1 MHKQN
6 RKAFIEK
13 MGRGGVA
20 IFASRPPAM
29 WNHDTEHLYRPDPNF
44 YYLTGFEE
52 PESICVIAPDHPK
65 HQYILFVR
73 PKDKQAEIWNGKRV
87 GVKDARKRYGADKVY
102 PIEKFSEKIG
112 KYLEGTERLYYT
124 LSSNQ
129 DVDSEILALFTG
141 SVRSRIRSGQGF
153 HTLVDPSPI
162 LSELRL
168 IKNETEL
175 QRIQLATE
183 ITAAGHVAAMKAV
196 QPGMYEY
203 DLEALVESTFRM
215 NGASGTAFPTIV
227 ASGGN
232 ATTLHYTT
240 NDCQIEDK
248 TLVLIDAGAEYG
260 RYSGDVTR
268 TFPANGTFTKAQR
281 EIYQLVLDA
290 HYAII
295 DCIRPGVSIDEPHQK
310 SIELLTESMLSLG
323 LLKGKAKKLIKKEAY
338 RQFYMYRIGHMLGLD
353 VHDVNCVHD
362 ANGDFKTFQPGMVM
376 TIEPGLYVADDTEN
390 VPPAYL
396 GIGVRIEDD
405 ILVTETGC
413 EVLTDAVPKEIDEV
427 EELVQPL
434 SLSCSEKC

>member
-1 MHKQN
+1 LHEQN

-20 IFASRPPAM
+20 IFASRPPAA
-29 WNHDTEHLYRPDPNF
+29 WNHDTEYLYRPDPNF

-87 GVKDARKRYGADKVY
+87 GVKDARKRYGADKAY
-102 PIEKFSEKIG
+102 PIEKFGEKIG
-112 KYLEGTERLYYT
+112 KYLEGAERLYYT
-124 LSSNQ
+124 LGSNQ
-129 DVDSEILALFTG
+129 DVDSEILAIFTG
-141 SVRSRIRSGQGF
+141 SIRSRIRSGQGF

-175 QRIQLATE
+175 QRIQMATE
-183 ITAAGHVAAMKAV
+183 ITVAGHVAAMKAV
-196 QPGMYEY
+196 KPGMYEY

-215 NGASGTAFPTIV
+215 NGASGPAFPTIV

-232 ATTLHYTT
+232 ATILHYTT
-240 NDCQIEDK
+240 NDCQIKDE

-268 TFPANGTFTKAQR
+268 TFPANGTFTEAQR
-281 EIYQLVLDA
+281 AIYQLVLDA
-290 HYAII
+290 HHAII
-295 DCIRPGVSIDEPHQK
+295 DGIRPGVSIDEPHQK

-323 LLKGKAKKLIKKEAY
+323 LLKGKAKKSIKKEAY

-362 ANGDFKTFQPGMVM
+362 ANGEFKTFQPGMVM
-376 TIEPGLYVADDTEN
+376 TIEPGLYVADDTKD

-405 ILVTETGC
+405 ILITETGC
-413 EVLTDAVPKEIDEV
+413 EVLTDGVPKEIDEV
-427 EELVQPL
+427 EALVQGT
-434 SLSCSEKC
+434 K

>member
-1 MHKQN
+1 MHEQN

-20 IFASRPPAM
+20 IFASKPPAA
-29 WNHDTEHLYRPDPNF
+29 WNHDTEYVYRPDPNF

-87 GVKDARKRYGADKVY
+87 GVKDARKRYGADKAY
-102 PIEKFSEKIG
+102 SIEKFGEKIG
-112 KYLEGTERLYYT
+112 KYLEGAERLYYT
-124 LSSNQ
+124 LGSNE
-129 DVDSEILALFTG
+129 DVDGEILSLFTG

-153 HTLVDPSPI
+153 DTLVDPSPI

-175 QRIQLATE
+175 QRIQMATE
-183 ITAAGHVAAMKAV
+183 ITVAGHVAAMKAV
-196 QPGMYEY
+196 KPGIYEY

-215 NGASGTAFPTIV
+215 NGAQGPAFPTIV

-232 ATTLHYTT
+232 ATILHYTT
-240 NDCQIEDK
+240 NDCQIKDES
-248 TLVLIDAGAEYG
+248 LVLIDAGAEYE

-268 TFPANGTFTKAQR
+268 TFPANGTFTEAQR

-290 HYAII
+290 HNAII
-295 DCIRPGVSIDEPHQK
+295 DAIRPGVSIDEPHQK

-323 LLKGKAKKLIKKEAY
+323 LLKGKTKKLIKKEAY
-338 RQFYMYRIGHMLGLD
+338 REFYMYRIGHMLGLD

-390 VPPAYL
+390 VPPEYL

-405 ILVTETGC
+405 ILITETGC
-413 EVLTDAVPKEIDEV
+413 EVLTGGVPKEIDEV
-427 EELVQPL
+427 EELVN
-434 SLSCSEKC
+434 STKW

>member
-6 RKAFIEK
+6 REAFIEK

-20 IFASRPPAM
+20 IFASTPPAI
-29 WNHDTEHLYRPDPNF
+29 WNHDTEYNYRPDPNF

-73 PKDKQAEIWNGKRV
+73 PKDKQAEIWDGKRV
-87 GVKDARKRYGADKVY
+87 GVKDARKRYGADKAY

-112 KYLEGTERLYYT
+112 KYLQGAERLYYT
-124 LSSNQ
+124 LGSNG
-129 DVDSEILALFTG
+129 DVDTEILTRFTQ
-141 SVRSRIRSGQGF
+141 SVRSRIRSGKGF
-153 HTLVDPSPI
+153 DTLVDPSPI

-175 QRIQLATE
+175 QRTRLATE
-183 ITAAGHVAAMKAV
+183 ITVAGHVAAMKAV
-196 QPGMYEY
+196 RPGLYEY
-203 DLEALVESTFRM
+203 ELEALVESTFRM
-215 NGASGTAFPTIV
+215 NGANGIAFPTIV

-240 NDCQIEDK
+240 NDCRIEDE

-260 RYSGDVTR
+260 GYAGDVTR

-281 EIYQLVLDA
+281 EIYQIVLDA
-290 HYAII
+290 HTAII
-295 DCIRPGVSIDEPHQK
+295 DSIRPGVSIDEPHQK
-310 SIELLTESMLSLG
+310 SIELLTEGMLSLG
-323 LLKGKAKKLIKKEAY
+323 LLEGKAKKLIKKEAY

-353 VHDVNCVHD
+353 VHDVNCVHE

-376 TIEPGLYVADDTEN
+376 TIEPGLYVAEGTKD

-396 GIGVRIEDD
+396 GIGIRIEDD
-405 ILVTETGC
+405 ILITEDGC
-413 EVLTDAVPKEIDEV
+413 EVLTDGVPKEIEEV
-427 EELVQPL
+427 EALVQ
-434 SLSCSEKC
+434 STKW

>member
-20 IFASRPPAM
+20 IFASAPPAQ
-29 WNHDTEHLYRPDPNF
+29 WNHDTEYLYRPDPNF

-52 PESICVIAPDHPK
+52 PESICVIAPEHPK

-87 GVKDARKRYGADKVY
+87 GVKDARKHYGADKAY

-112 KYLEGTERLYYT
+112 KYLQDANRLYYT
-124 LSSNQ
+124 LGSNEH
-129 DVDSEILALFTG
+129 VDTEILSLFTQ
-141 SVRSRIRSGQGF
+141 SVRSRIRSGKGF
-153 HTLVDPSPI
+153 DTLVDPSPI

-175 QRIQLATE
+175 QRIQKATE
-183 ITAAGHVAAMKAV
+183 ITVAGHVAAMKAV

-215 NGASGTAFPTIV
+215 NGAGGPAFPTIV

-232 ATTLHYTT
+232 ATILHYTT
-240 NDCQIEDK
+240 NDRQIEDD

-260 RYSGDVTR
+260 RYAGDVTR
-268 TFPANGTFTKAQR
+268 TFPASGTFTEAQR
-281 EIYQLVLDA
+281 EIYQIVLDA
-290 HYAII
+290 HQTII
-295 DCIRPGVSIDEPHQK
+295 DGIRPGVSIDEPHQK
-310 SIELLTESMLSLG
+310 SIELLTEGMLSLG
-323 LLKGKAKKLIKKEAY
+323 LLKKKKKIEKLIEDGAY

-353 VHDVNCVHD
+353 VHDVNCVRE
-362 ANGDFKTFQPGMVM
+362 ANGDYKTFQPGMVI
-376 TIEPGLYVADDTEN
+376 TIEPGLYVAEGTKG
-390 VPPAYL
+390 VPPQYL

-405 ILVTETGC
+405 ILVTESGN
-413 EVLTDAVPKEIDEV
+413 ENLTSGVPKEIDEV
-427 EELVQPL
+427 EALVRGA
-434 SLSCSEKC
+434 K

>member
-1 MHKQN
+1 
-6 RKAFIEK
+6 

-20 IFASRPPAM
+20 IFASRPPAA
-29 WNHDTEHLYRPDPNF
+29 WNHDTEYVYRPDPNF

-87 GVKDARKRYGADKVY
+87 GVKNARRHYGADKAY
-102 PIEKFSEKIG
+102 SIEKFGEKIG
-112 KYLEGTERLYYT
+112 KYLEGAERLYYT
-124 LSSNQ
+124 LGSNQ
-129 DVDSEILALFTG
+129 DVDSEILSLFTG
-141 SVRSRIRSGQGF
+141 SVQSRIRSGQGLD
-153 HTLVDPSPI
+153 TLVDPSPI

-175 QRIQLATE
+175 QRIQMATE
-183 ITAAGHVAAMKAV
+183 ITGAGHVAAMKAV
-196 QPGMYEY
+196 RPGMYEY

-215 NGASGTAFPTIV
+215 NGANGAAFPTIV

-232 ATTLHYTT
+232 ATILHYTT
-240 NDCQIEDK
+240 NDCQIKDES
-248 TLVLIDAGAEYG
+248 LVLIDAGAEYG

-268 TFPANGTFTKAQR
+268 TFPANGTFTEAQR

-290 HYAII
+290 HYAVI
-295 DCIRPGVSIDEPHQK
+295 DAIRPGVSIDEPHQK

-323 LLKGKAKKLIKKEAY
+323 LLKGKRKKLIKKEAY
-338 RQFYMYRIGHMLGLD
+338 REFYMYRIGHMLGLD

-390 VPPAYL
+390 VPPEYL

-413 EVLTDAVPKEIDEV
+413 EVLTDGVPKEIDAV
-427 EELVQPL
+427 EELVN
-434 SLSCSEKC
+434 STKW

>member
-1 MHKQN
+1 MHEQN

-20 IFASRPPAM
+20 IFASRPPAT
-29 WNHDTEHLYRPDPNF
+29 WNHDTEYIYRPDPNF

-87 GVKDARKRYGADKVY
+87 GVKDARKRYGADKAY
-102 PIEKFSEKIG
+102 PIEKFGEKIG
-112 KYLEGTERLYYT
+112 KYLEGAERLYYT
-124 LSSNQ
+124 LGSNQ
-129 DVDSEILALFTG
+129 DVDSEILSLFTG

-153 HTLVDPSPI
+153 DTLVDPSPI

-168 IKNETEL
+168 IKNEMEL
-175 QRIQLATE
+175 QHIQTATE
-183 ITAAGHVAAMKAV
+183 ITVAGHVAAMKAV
-196 QPGMYEY
+196 KPGMYEY

-215 NGASGTAFPTIV
+215 NGAKGPAFPTIV

-232 ATTLHYTT
+232 ATILHYTT
-240 NDCQIEDK
+240 NDCQIKDE

-268 TFPANGTFTKAQR
+268 TFPANGTFTEAQR
-281 EIYQLVLDA
+281 AIYQLVLDA
-290 HYAII
+290 HHAII
-295 DCIRPGVSIDEPHQK
+295 DGIRPGVSIDEPHQK

-323 LLKGKAKKLIKKEAY
+323 LLKGKAKKSIKKEAY

-362 ANGDFKTFQPGMVM
+362 ANGEFKTFQPGMVM
-376 TIEPGLYVADDTEN
+376 TIEPGLYVDEETKN
-390 VPPAYL
+390 VPPEYL

-405 ILVTETGC
+405 ILVTENGC
-413 EVLTDAVPKEIDEV
+413 EVLTGEVPKEIDAV
-427 EELVQPL
+427 EELV
-434 SLSCSEKC
+434 SSTK

>member
-1 MHKQN
+1 MS
-6 RKAFIEK
+6 
-13 MGRGGVA
+13 
-20 IFASRPPAM
+20 SRPIIRST
-29 WNHDTEHLYRPDPNF
+29 NIF
-44 YYLTGFEE
+44 YSF
-52 PESICVIAPDHPK
+52 A
-65 HQYILFVR
+65 

-112 KYLEGTERLYYT
+112 KYLEGAERLYYT

-183 ITAAGHVAAMKAV
+183 VTAAGHVAAMKAV

-215 NGASGTAFPTIV
+215 NGASGAAFPTIV

-295 DCIRPGVSIDEPHQK
+295 DCIRPGVSIDEAHQK

-376 TIEPGLYVADDTEN
+376 TIEPGLYVADDTEK
-390 VPPAYL
+390 VPPEYL

-427 EELVQPL
+427 EELVR
-434 SLSCSEKC
+434 SAK

>member
-6 RKAFIEK
+6 REAFIEK

-20 IFASRPPAM
+20 IFASTPPAI
-29 WNHDTEHLYRPDPNF
+29 WNHDTEYNYRPDPNF

-87 GVKDARKRYGADKVY
+87 GVKDARKRYGADKAY

-112 KYLEGTERLYYT
+112 RYLQGAERLYYT
-124 LSSNQ
+124 LGSNQ
-129 DVDSEILALFTG
+129 DVDSEILARFTR
-141 SVRSRIRSGQGF
+141 SVRSRIRSGKGF
-153 HTLVDPSPI
+153 DTLVDPSPI

-175 QRIQLATE
+175 QRTRLATE
-183 ITAAGHVAAMKAV
+183 ITVAGHVAAMKAV
-196 QPGMYEY
+196 RPGLYEY
-203 DLEALVESTFRM
+203 ELEALVESTFRM
-215 NGASGTAFPTIV
+215 NGANDIAFPTIV

-240 NDCQIEDK
+240 NDCRIEDE

-268 TFPANGTFTKAQR
+268 TFPANGTFTEAQR
-281 EIYQLVLDA
+281 EIYQIVLAA

-295 DCIRPGVSIDEPHQK
+295 DSIRPGVSIDEPHQK
-310 SIELLTESMLSLG
+310 SIELLTEGMLSLG
-323 LLKGKAKKLIKKEAY
+323 LLKGKARKLIKKEAY

-353 VHDVNCVHD
+353 VHDVNCVHEPS
-362 ANGDFKTFQPGMVM
+362 GDFKTFQPGMVM
-376 TIEPGLYVADDTEN
+376 TIEPGLYVAEDTKD
-390 VPPAYL
+390 VPSAYL

-413 EVLTDAVPKEIDEV
+413 EVLTDGVPKEIDEV
-427 EELVQPL
+427 EALVQ
-434 SLSCSEKC
+434 KTKW

>member
-1 MHKQN
+1 MYKQN
-6 RKAFIEK
+6 REAFIEK

-20 IFASRPPAM
+20 IFASTPPAI
-29 WNHDTEHLYRPDPNF
+29 WNHDTEYNYRPDPNF
-44 YYLTGFEE
+44 FYLTGFEE

-87 GVKDARKRYGADKVY
+87 GVKDARKRYGADKAY

-112 KYLEGTERLYYT
+112 KYLQGAERLYYT
-124 LSSNQ
+124 LGSNGE
-129 DVDSEILALFTG
+129 VDSEILARFTQ
-141 SVRSRIRSGQGF
+141 SVRSRIRSGKGF
-153 HTLVDPSPI
+153 DTLVDPSPI

-175 QRIQLATE
+175 QRTRLATE
-183 ITAAGHVAAMKAV
+183 ITVAGHVAAMKAV
-196 QPGMYEY
+196 RPGLYEY
-203 DLEALVESTFRM
+203 ELEALVESTFRM
-215 NGASGTAFPTIV
+215 NGANGVAFPTIV

-240 NDCQIEDK
+240 NDCRIEDE

-268 TFPANGTFTKAQR
+268 TFPANGTFTEAQR
-281 EIYQLVLDA
+281 EIYQIVLDA
-290 HYAII
+290 HTAII
-295 DCIRPGVSIDEPHQK
+295 DSIRPGVSIDEPHQK
-310 SIELLTESMLSLG
+310 SIELLTEGMLSLG

-353 VHDVNCVHD
+353 VHDVNCVHES
-362 ANGDFKTFQPGMVM
+362 NGDFKTFQPGMVM
-376 TIEPGLYVADDTEN
+376 TIEPGLYVADDTKD
-390 VPPAYL
+390 VSPAYL

-405 ILVTETGC
+405 ILITEDGC
-413 EVLTDAVPKEIDEV
+413 EVLTEGVPKEIEEV
-427 EELVQPL
+427 EALVQ
-434 SLSCSEKC
+434 STKW

>member
-6 RKAFIEK
+6 REAFIEK

-20 IFASRPPAM
+20 IFASTPPAI
-29 WNHDTEHLYRPDPNF
+29 WNHDTEYNYRPDPNF

-87 GVKDARKRYGADKVY
+87 GVKDARQRYGADKAY

-112 KYLEGTERLYYT
+112 KYLQGAERLYYT
-124 LSSNQ
+124 LDSNL
-129 DVDSEILALFTG
+129 DVDTEILARFSQ
-141 SVRSRIRSGQGF
+141 SVRSRIRSGKGF
-153 HTLVDPSPI
+153 DTLVDPSPI

-175 QRIQLATE
+175 QRTRLATE
-183 ITAAGHVAAMKAV
+183 ITVAGHVAAMKAV
-196 QPGMYEY
+196 RPGLYEY
-203 DLEALVESTFRM
+203 ELEALVESTFRM
-215 NGASGTAFPTIV
+215 NGANGIAFPTIV

-240 NDCQIEDK
+240 NDCRIEDE

-281 EIYQLVLDA
+281 EIYQIVLEA

-295 DCIRPGVSIDEPHQK
+295 DSIRPGVSINEPHQK
-310 SIELLTESMLSLG
+310 SIELLTEGMLSLG
-323 LLKGKAKKLIKKEAY
+323 LLKGKTKKLIKKEAY

-353 VHDVNCVHD
+353 VHDVNCVHEP
-362 ANGDFKTFQPGMVM
+362 NGDFKTFQPGMVM
-376 TIEPGLYVADDTEN
+376 TIEPGLYVADDTKD
-390 VPPAYL
+390 VPPTYL

-405 ILVTETGC
+405 ILITETGC
-413 EVLTDAVPKEIDEV
+413 EVLTDGVPKKIDEV
-427 EELVQPL
+427 EALVQ
-434 SLSCSEKC
+434 ETK

>member
-13 MGRGGVA
+13 MGPGGVA
-20 IFASRPPAM
+20 IFASASPAK
-29 WNHDTEHLYRPDPNF
+29 WNHDTEYNYRPDPNF

-73 PKDKQAEIWNGKRV
+73 PKDRQAEIWNGKRV
-87 GVKDARKRYGADKVY
+87 GVKNARRHYGADKAY
-102 PIEKFSEKIG
+102 SIEKFSEKIG
-112 KYLEGTERLYYT
+112 KYLQDAEKLYYT
-124 LSSNQ
+124 LGSNE
-129 DVDSEILALFTG
+129 DVDTEILARFTQ
-141 SVRSRIRSGQGF
+141 SVRSRIRSGKGF
-153 HTLVDPSPI
+153 DTLVDPSPI

-168 IKNETEL
+168 IKNETEQ
-175 QRIQLATE
+175 QRLRLATE
-183 ITAAGHVAAMKAV
+183 ITVAGHVAAMKAIR
-196 QPGMYEY
+196 PGLYEY
-203 DLEALVESTFRM
+203 ELEALVDSTFRM
-215 NGASGTAFPTIV
+215 NGANGPAFPTIV

-240 NDCQIEDK
+240 NDCRIEDN
-248 TLVLIDAGAEYG
+248 TLVLIDAGAEYE

-268 TFPANGTFTKAQR
+268 TFPANGTFTDAQR
-281 EIYQLVLDA
+281 EIYQLILDA

-310 SIELLTESMLSLG
+310 SIELLTEGMLSLG
-323 LLKGKAKKLIKKEAY
+323 LLKGKAKQLIEKEKY
-338 RQFYMYRIGHMLGLD
+338 RKFYMYRVGHMLGLD
-353 VHDVNCVHD
+353 VHDVNCVHESS
-362 ANGDFKTFQPGMVM
+362 GDFKTFQPGMVM
-376 TIEPGLYVADDTEN
+376 TIEPGLYVAEDRGN

-413 EVLTDAVPKEIDEV
+413 EVLTSGVPKEIDEV
-427 EELVQPL
+427 EDLIN
-434 SLSCSEKC
+434 STKW

>member
-20 IFASRPPAM
+20 IFASAPPVQ
-29 WNHDTEHLYRPDPNF
+29 WNHDTEYLYRPDPNF

-52 PESICVIAPDHPK
+52 PESICVIAPEHSK
-65 HQYILFVR
+65 YQYILFVR
-73 PKDKQAEIWNGKRV
+73 PKDRQAEIWNGKRV
-87 GVKDARKRYGADKVY
+87 GIKDARKHYGADKVY

-112 KYLEGTERLYYT
+112 KYLQGAKRLYYT
-124 LSSNQ
+124 LGSNEHI
-129 DVDSEILALFTG
+129 DTEVLSLFTQ
-141 SVRSRIRSGQGF
+141 SVRSRIRSGKGF
-153 HTLVDPSPI
+153 DTLVDPSPI

-175 QRIQLATE
+175 QRLQKATE
-183 ITAAGHVAAMKAV
+183 ITVAGHVAAMKAV
-196 QPGMYEY
+196 RPGMYEY

-215 NGASGTAFPTIV
+215 NGAGGAAFPTIV

-240 NDCQIEDK
+240 NDCEIKDE

-260 RYSGDVTR
+260 RYCGDVTR
-268 TFPANGTFTKAQR
+268 TFPANGTFTEAQR
-281 EIYQLVLDA
+281 EIYQLVLEA
-290 HYAII
+290 HHAII
-295 DCIRPGVSIDEPHQK
+295 DGIRPGVSIDEPHEK
-310 SIELLTESMLSLG
+310 SVELLTESMLSLG
-323 LLKGKAKKLIKKEAY
+323 LLKGKTQKLIKKEKY

-353 VHDVNCVHD
+353 VHDVNCVRE

-376 TIEPGLYVADDTEN
+376 TIEPGLYVADDTKN

-396 GIGVRIEDD
+396 GIGIRIEDD
-405 ILVTETGC
+405 ILITESGC
-413 EVLTDAVPKEIDEV
+413 EVLTEGVPKEIDEI
-427 EELVQPL
+427 EALVRGA
-434 SLSCSEKC
+434 K

>member
-1 MHKQN
+1 MHEQN
-6 RKAFIEK
+6 RRAFIEK
-13 MGRGGVA
+13 MGRNGVA
-20 IFASRPPAM
+20 IFASRSPAL
-29 WNHDTEHLYRPDPNF
+29 WNHDTEYVYRPDPNF

-87 GVKDARKRYGADKVY
+87 GVKDAHKRYGADKAY
-102 PIEKFSEKIG
+102 SIETFSEKIG
-112 KYLEGTERLYYT
+112 KYLAGAERLYYT
-124 LSSNQ
+124 LGSNP
-129 DVDSEILALFTG
+129 DIDSDILSIFTG
-141 SVRSRIRSGQGF
+141 SVRSRIRSGKGLDTF
-153 HTLVDPSPI
+153 VDPSPI

-175 QRIQLATE
+175 ERIQMATD

-196 QPGMYEY
+196 QPGMFEY

-215 NGASGTAFPTIV
+215 NGANGPAFPTIV

-240 NDCQIEDK
+240 NDCRIEDN
-248 TLVLIDAGAEYG
+248 TLVLIDAGAEYK

-268 TFPANGTFTKAQR
+268 TFPANGTFTAAQR
-281 EIYQLVLDA
+281 DIYQLVLDA

-295 DCIRPGVSIDEPHQK
+295 ESIRPGVSIDEPHEK
-310 SIELLTESMLSLG
+310 SIELLTEAMLSLG
-323 LLKGKAKKLIKKEAY
+323 LLKGKPKKLIKKEKY

-362 ANGDFKTFQPGMVM
+362 AEGEFKTFQPGMVI
-376 TIEPGLYVADDTEN
+376 TIEPGLYVADGTKN
-390 VPPAYL
+390 VPREYL

-413 EVLTDAVPKEIDEV
+413 EVLTDGVPKEIDAV
-427 EELVQPL
+427 EALVRG
-434 SLSCSEKC
+434 